1 MVQEN
6 RRAGA
11 RHLHTLR
18 RMNDLNEG
26 ERLVSDHTP
35 GPWIAE
41 GWCSG
46 KSPDAGCGVVA
57 SHDERK
63 ISNPSRGIVAWAT
76 RHVGQTSIEV
86 EANARLIA
94 AAPDLL
100 AALEAVMD
108 EWREGYGLRCEK
120 QVRAAIAK
128 ATGQ

>member
-1 MVQEN
+1 MDWY
-6 RRAGA
+6 G
-11 RHLHTLR
+11 
-18 RMNDLNEG
+18 
-26 ERLVSDHTP
+26 SDTVCNKP
-35 GPWIAE
+35 
-41 GWCSG
+41 
-46 KSPDAGCGVVA
+46 
-57 SHDERK
+57 
-63 ISNPSRGIVAWAT
+63 T
-76 RHVGQTSIEV
+76 Q